1 MSLTE
6 EQRRI
11 LAHRRGPLRIAAGAG
26 TGKTE
31 TLRRHIVSL
40 IDGGVRPGEILCLTF
55 TVEATKETHRRRARV
70 HEEYRAAALE
80 LAEQRRQLG
89 QVGERLRG
97 HAGADEALARGAARE
112 SLETPAGGRDE
123 LLDSLVIDL
132 DQVLVE
138 LERRRQRDHG
148 HVDLVAVEQSQ
159 AGPQFV
165 SREIDRP
172 IP

>member
-1 MSLTE
+1 VSLTE

-55 TVEATKETHRRRARV
+55 TVEATKETRRRRARV

-97 HAGADEALARGAARE
+97 HASPGEAVAYGAARE
-112 SLETPAGGRDE
+112 RPQATVGSRDE
-123 LLDSLVIDL
+123 LEDPSW
-132 DQVLVE
+132 
-138 LERRRQRDHG
+138 
-148 HVDLVAVEQSQ
+148 
-159 AGPQFV
+159 
-165 SREIDRP
+165 
-172 IP
+172 